1 MADVFSSS
9 LAARLLNKP
18 VAHASTFMDSLLPL
32 VILLLSMTLIATSV
46 IRRALEKGYGRR
58 PKWARHS
65 WKAFAALRRQL
76 EASEVP
82 ALKPSWLQVVYEQEA
97 NEVVQE
103 EEDEAPE
110 EEKPRRRRTQR
121 RGKNARTSHVPAGR
135 AGAPEAAEPTA
146 SELEEQ
152 PQSSS
157 ESDVSEPEVIHK
169 VHVEAVVTSDASD
182 AEESTARDED
192 VAEEAE
198 EAAELEAE
206 APAEEADAEDEEVEQ
221 LCDFST
227 PVPCTSEEE
236 MIYSASLLLAHRE
249 ICLRIARGAPGL
261 TKPEGCAPTTEDA
274 APLQEASKE
283 TPKEKSPKKAPQ
295 PAVHCTPEELQAME
309 PPMRKGKLVVGESDL
324 TIYINADQSRYQI
337 YRNGRE
343 LRSLAW
349 GGSST
354 SRLRASWKKVLEMA
368 APIATRKGSSDLLE
382 P

>member
-1 MADVFSSS
+1 MADVFSSA

-18 VAHASTFMDSLLPL
+18 VTHTSNFMDNLLPL
-32 VILLLSMTLIATSV
+32 VILAMSMTLIATFF

-65 WKAFAALRRQL
+65 WKAFSALRRQL

-82 ALKPSWLQVVYEQEA
+82 ALKSSWLQVVYEQEA
-97 NEVVQE
+97 KEVQE
-103 EEDEAPE
+103 DDASLEE
-110 EEKPRRRRTQR
+110 PRRKTTQR
-121 RGKNARTSHVPAGR
+121 RGKRTSHVPAGR

-152 PQSSS
+152 PQFSSD
-157 ESDVSEPEVIHK
+157 SDMPE
-169 VHVEAVVTSDASD
+169 EAVVTCDVDASD
-182 AEESTARDED
+182 EEDAAACDDE

-198 EAAELEAE
+198 
-206 APAEEADAEDEEVEQ
+206 APADEADAEEEEEEEVEVEEEEVEEAEQ
-221 LCDFST
+221 YDYST

-236 MIYSASLLLAHRE
+236 MIYSASLLMAHRE
-249 ICLRIARGAPGL
+249 IFLRIARGAPGL

-274 APLQEASKE
+274 ADSQEAVKE
-283 TPKEKSPKKAPQ
+283 TLKEKSPKKAPQ
-295 PAVHCTPEELQAME
+295 PAVHCTPDELQAME
-309 PPMRKGKLVVGESDL
+309 PPMRKAKIVVDETDL

-354 SRLRASWKKVLEMA
+354 SRLKASWKKVLEMA
-368 APIATRKGSSDLLE
+368 APLAARKGSADLLE